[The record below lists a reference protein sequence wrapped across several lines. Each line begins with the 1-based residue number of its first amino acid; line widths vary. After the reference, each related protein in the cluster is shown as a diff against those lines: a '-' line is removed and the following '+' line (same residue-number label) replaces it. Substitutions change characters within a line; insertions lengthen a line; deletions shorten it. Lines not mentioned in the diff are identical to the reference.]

1 MGTNSPH
8 EGEGRVKSQ
17 TETGL
22 DRALTQIFMRAKFS
36 IDFLEPFFLTTVGRD
51 AFSSRAKRGLKI
63 VRLRWRMEPEAI
75 NSTIVQSSFSAE
87 GLYPQKRIKR
97 S

>member
-8 EGEGRVKSQ
+8 EGEGRVKSRS
-17 TETGL
+17 ERAL

-51 AFSSRAKRGLKI
+51 AFSSRA
-63 VRLRWRMEPEAI
+63 
-75 NSTIVQSSFSAE
+75 
-87 GLYPQKRIKR
+87 R
-97 S
+97 SVDSK

>member
-17 TETGL
+17 TETGQ

-63 VRLRWRMEPEAI
+63 VRLR
-75 NSTIVQSSFSAE
+75 
-87 GLYPQKRIKR
+87 
-97 S
+97 